1 LLILLKIIDLIGGGI
16 IKKNITR
23 PEKDLSKAHERLDL
37 CLSVGNLAWWEMDV
51 KTGKVIFN
59 ENKVKMLGYDM
70 NDFKNA
76 DYKSFTKLLHPDD
89 HDRVMQAMKDHL
101 EGKKETYDVEY
112 RIKAKNGNYKWYY
125 DKGSIVERD
134 QNGSPL
140 IVKGIV
146 IDVSNIKQSEILE
159 KLSNKILDRLNLSGN
174 KVNQIR
180 DILFLIKQNND
191 FEAVGIRIKEKG
203 FFPYYET
210 NGFPASFVKEA
221 NKICK
226 TNLTDNLKN
235 NFYGCMCG
243 KIIRGKT
250 NVNLPFFTDYG
261 SFWTNDL
268 SKLLK
273 ENPNNIREYFSLNN
287 CIEEDYHS
295 IAIIPIKT
303 DNEIIGLLQIND
315 KRRDIFSNKIIVSLE
330 IIASS
335 IAIAF
340 VRDEVMKDLEINE
353 RRYRLAQKAANIGSW
368 DWNIETGDLTWS
380 EKIEPMFGFKKGK
393 FGRTYEA
400 FLNTVHPDDRD
411 YVKKSVN
418 DCVEN
423 KKRYAI
429 EHRIVWP
436 NGTIRWVLE
445 RGDVIRDKNDKPK
458 RMLGVVQDIT
468 INKEMETELKKR
480 KNQLEKMVEDR
491 TQELLDANKK
501 LKDEINERKKAEVYI
516 ERAKENLRNV
526 IDSASEL
533 IISFDMN
540 NRISTWNK
548 SAEIITGYK
557 QIEVLNRSIGK
568 LDFFENPDNIIENID
583 LICGNKPPSF
593 FDIIIKTKRNDKRI
607 LRFTGTEI
615 KSSNNECI
623 GVLFIGKDITK
634 EIELHKKL
642 LGGNSYI
649 ITDKKYYSSI
659 DLLVDLTINDFR
671 GLIITRGNPDQIIKE
686 VPKSKYIEIVLLTSE
701 QHKDFINISNFE
713 KLLEKIKQFS
723 KKYEKTV
730 ILLDGIHYLISRF
743 SFQEFIKALYD
754 INDIIAKN
762 KAILLVRID
771 PSTIESNQLALIEN
785 ELMIL
790 PSQKT
795 EDLIIEDDLFN
806 ILKYIFEQNQENAIV
821 SVKKV
826 MSKFNIT
833 YVTAATRLGSL
844 ESKGLLITKKQG
856 KLRAIFITEKGKK
869 LLHKR
874 KTA

>member
-1 LLILLKIIDLIGGGI
+1 MIKQN
-16 IKKNITR
+16 IKK
-23 PEKDLSKAHERLDL
+23 PEKDASKAIERLDL

-70 NDFKNA
+70 NDFKDA

-134 QNGSPL
+134 QNGNPL
-140 IVKGIV
+140 TVKGIV
-146 IDVSNIKQSEILE
+146 IDISNIKQSEILE

-180 DILFLIKQNND
+180 DILFLIKQYND
-191 FEAVGIRIKEKG
+191 FQAVGIRIKEKG

-226 TNLTDNLKN
+226 TNFKNNLKN

-243 KIIRGKT
+243 KIIQGKI
-250 NVNLPFFTDYG
+250 NVNLPFFTNYG

-268 SKLLK
+268 SRLLK
-273 ENPNNIREYFSLNN
+273 ENQNNIREYFSLKN
-287 CIEEDYHS
+287 CIEEDYNS

-340 VRDEVMKDLEINE
+340 VRDEAIKDLEINE

-368 DWNIETGDLTWS
+368 DWNIETSDLTWS

-400 FLNTVHPDDRD
+400 FLNTVHPEDRD
-411 YVKKSVN
+411 YVIKSVN

-436 NGTIRWVLE
+436 DGTIRWVLE

-468 INKEMETELKKR
+468 INKEMETELKQR

-491 TQELLDANKK
+491 TQELLEANKK
-501 LKDEINERKKAEVYI
+501 LKDEINERKKAEAYI

-557 QIEVLNRSIGK
+557 QIEVLNRSVGK
-568 LDFFENPDNIIENID
+568 LEFFENPDNIIENIE
-583 LICGNKPPSF
+583 LICRKKPPSF

-649 ITDKKYYSSI
+649 ITDKNYYSSI

-671 GLIITRGNPDQIIKE
+671 GLIITRGNPDQILKE
-686 VPKSKYIEIVLLTSE
+686 VPKSKNIEIVLLTGE
-701 QHKDFINISNFE
+701 KHNDFINISNFE
-713 KLLEKIKQFS
+713 KLIEEIKQFS
-723 KKYEKTV
+723 KNYEKTV

-743 SFQEFIKALYD
+743 SFKEFMKALYN

-771 PSTIESNQLALIEN
+771 SSTIESNQFALIEN

-795 EDLIIEDDLFN
+795 EDLIIEDVLYN

-826 MSKFNIT
+826 MIKFSIT
-833 YVTAATRLGSL
+833 YVTAATRLESL
-844 ESKGLLITKKQG
+844 ESNGLILTKKQG
-856 KLRAIFITEKGKK
+856 KLRAIFITDKGKK